1 MATSR
6 DRPLSE
12 ILLGNTR
19 IRFVQLILSKN
30 SYCAHLSERHF
41 RCRVEPIARG
51 PMFALLPVNRYPNE
65 EEEMV
70 RFLRESTSL
79 ESVWLHGTPY
89 CGPSNLGSRFLSAIA
104 ENSNVRTLNL
114 GRMSDTSV
122 ECFISLLQTT
132 TSITSLVRFGGWAP
146 HHNPS
151 MDRERLAR
159 AVSTNQTLESIRVS
173 NDGDSALEILVL
185 SYLGSHRSLQE
196 LIIDWY
202 GPHIIEH
209 IRALVLCLQSTKTLK
224 RLEFA
229 HGKFTSEVLDLLVD
243 GLRENQ
249 TVTGLCL
256 NNCTYESIDPLL
268 RFMHSGQTTSWS
280 PCLRELTIRG
290 GQILRPTQPTNAHIA
305 SLLNGS
311 SSLSSPTVGSCLH
324 TVEFQCIDGVGWD
337 ALIQGLPRAVHL
349 RKLVIEFVLDGSST
363 CMARAVRENG
373 SLHFV
378 SILKGVVTDDGDGSY
393 GDTYFRPTEH
403 HLVASYC
410 QRNECLPTLLA
421 STGLRNVWLPT
432 LLGVAAQAAR
442 LAPNNIL
449 IGLLSSSENVGPGN
463 HRSKRLGRTH

>member
-19 IRFVQLILSKN
+19 IRFVELILPKN
-30 SYCAHLSERHF
+30 SYFAHLSELHF
-41 RCRVEPIARG
+41 HCQRRDGAIERG
-51 PMFALLPVNRYPNE
+51 PYCNADE

-70 RFLRESTSL
+70 RFLRGSTSL
-79 ESVWLHGTPY
+79 EGVWLYGTPY
-89 CGPSNLGSRFLSAIA
+89 VGPSNLGSRFLSAIA

-114 GRMSDTSV
+114 GRMPDTSI
-122 ECFISLLQTT
+122 ESFISLLQTT
-132 TSITSLVRFGGWAP
+132 TSITSLVGLGDWAP

-159 AVSTNQTLESIRVS
+159 AISTNQTLESITVS
-173 NDGDSALEILVL
+173 NKGDSALVL

-196 LIIDWY
+196 LTIDWF

-209 IRALVLCLQSTKTLK
+209 IRALVLCLQSTNTLK

-229 HGKFTSEVLDLLVD
+229 HGKFTTEVLDLLVD

-256 NNCTYESIDPLL
+256 NNCSYETIDPLL
-268 RFMHSGQTTSWS
+268 EFMHSGQTTSWS
-280 PCLRELTIRG
+280 PCLRELTICG

-324 TVEFQCIDGVGWD
+324 TVEFQCIDSVGWD

-410 QRNECLPTLLA
+410 QRNQCLPALLA
-421 STGLRNVWLPT
+421 STGLRNVRLPT

>member
-19 IRFVQLILSKN
+19 IRFVRLELPKN
-30 SYCAHLSERHF
+30 SYGAYLSERHF
-41 RCRVEPIARG
+41 QCGYEEEAIESG
-51 PMFALLPVNRYPNE
+51 PMFAFLPINRYPNE

-79 ESVWLHGTPY
+79 ESVWMYGTPY
-89 CGPSNLGSRFLSAIA
+89 GGPSNLGSRFLSAIA
-104 ENSNVRTLNL
+104 ENSNVRTLYL
-114 GRMSDTSV
+114 GGMPDTSV
-122 ECFISLLQTT
+122 ESFISLLQTT
-132 TSITSLVRFGGWAP
+132 TSITSLVRFSDWAP

-159 AVSTNQTLESIRVS
+159 AISTNQTLESITVS
-173 NDGDSALEILVL
+173 NTGDSALEILVL

-196 LIIDWY
+196 LKIRWH
-202 GPHIIEH
+202 GPHNPGDM
-209 IRALVLCLQSTKTLK
+209 RALVLCLQSTNTLK

-229 HGKFTSEVLDLLVD
+229 HGMFTTEVLDLLVD

-256 NNCTYESIDPLL
+256 NNCSYESIAPLL
-268 RFMHSGQTTSWS
+268 EFMHSGQTTSWS
-280 PCLRELTIRG
+280 PFIRELTIRG
-290 GQILRPTQPTNAHIA
+290 GQILRPTQPMNAHIA
-305 SLLNGS
+305 SLLNGPS
-311 SSLSSPTVGSCLH
+311 FPTVGSCLH
-324 TVEFQCIDGVGWD
+324 TVEFQCIDSVGWD

-363 CMARAVRENG
+363 RMARAVRENG

-378 SILKGVVTDDGDGSY
+378 SILKGLVTDDGDCSY
-393 GDTYFRPTEH
+393 DDTYFRPTEH

-421 STGLRNVWLPT
+421 STGSRNVRLPT
-432 LLGVAAQAAR
+432 LLGAAAQSAR
-442 LAPNNIL
+442 FAPNNIL

-463 HRSKRLGRTH
+463 HRSKRLGRTD